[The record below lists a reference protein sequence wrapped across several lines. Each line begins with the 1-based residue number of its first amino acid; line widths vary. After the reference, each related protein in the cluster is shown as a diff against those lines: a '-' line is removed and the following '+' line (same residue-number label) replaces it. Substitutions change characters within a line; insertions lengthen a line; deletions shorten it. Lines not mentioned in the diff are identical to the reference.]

1 MEFRDKYRIRIYDMS
16 DKVIK
21 FERKHKNGQF
31 IGKKSLLI
39 TRQQCD
45 AILAGEYRFLL
56 HRQEDF
62 AAELYA
68 ALRTEGWRPKVLVD
82 YDREPFVFPL
92 EDVRVTIDRNIR
104 TGLRCT
110 DLPTRRPAN
119 ISTAASSTFNH
130 SQEKE
135 KTMDNVFQYILQ
147 LQNYQPMLTILTVLA
162 AFLVGLYVFF
172 IYRITFA
179 GVIYS
184 RTFNLSLVML
194 CMVTATVIMF
204 MANNVK
210 LSLGMVGALSIVRFR
225 TAIKDPID
233 TVFMFWA
240 IAEGIALGAGYF
252 IAGVI
257 AAVFIGLCMIV
268 ISVIKG
274 RSTMPYLLILHYDES
289 ASKQIKQMVAQLPQG
304 RIKSKT
310 VQREG
315 IEMTVELRVRQSETG
330 FVDKFMRV
338 EGVYDATLIAH
349 QGDMIS

>member
-1 MEFRDKYRIRIYDMS
+1 MSISDVIRNKFTEEFTAIS
-16 DKVIK
+16 V
-21 FERKHKNGQF
+21 G
-31 IGKKSLLI
+31 SLVTTL
-39 TRQQCD
+39 
-45 AILAGEYRFLL
+45 LLSFLL
-56 HRQEDF
+56 GLF
-62 AAELYA
+62 
-68 ALRTEGWRPKVLVD
+68 VLVV
-82 YDREPFVFPL
+82 YR
-92 EDVRVTIDRNIR
+92 
-104 TGLRCT
+104 
-110 DLPTRRPAN
+110 
-119 ISTAASSTFNH
+119 
-130 SQEKE
+130 
-135 KTMDNVFQYILQ
+135 
-147 LQNYQPMLTILTVLA
+147 LTYSGVS
-162 AFLVGLYVFF
+162 FSKS
-172 IYRITFA
+172 FA
-179 GVIYS
+179 
-184 RTFNLSLVML
+184 LSLVML
-194 CMVTATVIMF
+194 SMVTSLAILTVRS
-204 MANNVK
+204 NVV

-257 AAVFIGLCMIV
+257 AAVFIGLCMIF

-315 IEMTVELRVRQSETG
+315 IEMTVELRIRQSETG

>member
-1 MEFRDKYRIRIYDMS
+1 
-16 DKVIK
+16 
-21 FERKHKNGQF
+21 
-31 IGKKSLLI
+31 
-39 TRQQCD
+39 
-45 AILAGEYRFLL
+45 
-56 HRQEDF
+56 
-62 AAELYA
+62 
-68 ALRTEGWRPKVLVD
+68 
-82 YDREPFVFPL
+82 
-92 EDVRVTIDRNIR
+92 
-104 TGLRCT
+104 
-110 DLPTRRPAN
+110 
-119 ISTAASSTFNH
+119 
-130 SQEKE
+130 
-135 KTMDNVFQYILQ
+135 MDNVFQYILQ

-257 AAVFIGLCMIV
+257 AAVFIGLCMIL

-274 RSTMPYLLILHYDES
+274 RSTMPYLLI
-289 ASKQIKQMVAQLPQG
+289 LPQG

>member
-1 MEFRDKYRIRIYDMS
+1 MKNEILSMFQTSGHLTAQEVTVNIVMSAVLGFFIFLSYAISHRGTIYS
-16 DKVIK
+16 KK
-21 FERKHKNGQF
+21 FNA
-31 IGKKSLLI
+31 SL
-39 TRQQCD
+39 
-45 AILAGEYRFLL
+45 
-56 HRQEDF
+56 
-62 AAELYA
+62 
-68 ALRTEGWRPKVLVD
+68 VV
-82 YDREPFVFPL
+82 
-92 EDVRVTIDRNIR
+92 
-104 TGLRCT
+104 
-110 DLPTRRPAN
+110 
-119 ISTAASSTFNH
+119 
-130 SQEKE
+130 
-135 KTMDNVFQYILQ
+135 
-147 LQNYQPMLTILTVLA
+147 LTVLT
-162 AFLVGLYVFF
+162 G
-172 IYRITFA
+172 T
-179 GVIYS
+179 
-184 RTFNLSLVML
+184 VM
-194 CMVTATVIMF
+194 TVIG
-204 MANNVK
+204 NNIA

-257 AAVFIGLCMIV
+257 AAVFIGLCMIL